1 MFHKFNNLGYNTNY
15 SLEYIRIVLPNSVP
29 CFEAMFYFDCSML
42 CKYYVYI
49 FPIHYLVKMQYNGFT
64 RDRDKHCEKKE
75 TPQSNK
81 MKIVLFLIQE
91 KELERIC
98 PIQIVFTS
106 KMIMHQT
113 MNLIDN
119 FFSVIKIQLS
129 G

>member
-1 MFHKFNNLGYNTNY
+1 
-15 SLEYIRIVLPNSVP
+15 
-29 CFEAMFYFDCSML
+29 
-42 CKYYVYI
+42 
-49 FPIHYLVKMQYNGFT
+49 MQYNGFT
-64 RDRDKHCEKKE
+64 RDRDTHCEKKE